1 MRRNTDNG
9 PHRSPWSCMTR
20 TMLCYERGR
29 VNCEATMF
37 HFNVTIQKNP
47 LPEGIQSS
55 TLIRLLLQWLQQSF
69 FLPFPNKMLLT
80 QRKISLGKLKSASVI
95 THLRLTLGLSRLSAH
110 LLYCFSPPLQTT
122 LKMWIQHSIRD
133 SRAKQAQGVPYLHTL
148 PQKLSKIHNAS

>member
-20 TMLCYERGR
+20 TMLCYERGC
-29 VNCEATMF
+29 VNREATMF

-69 FLPFPNKMLLT
+69 SLPFPNKMLLT
-80 QRKISLGKLKSASVI
+80 QRKISLGKLKSASAI
-95 THLRLTLGLSRLSAH
+95 THLRLTLALSRLSAH
-110 LLYCFSPPLQTT
+110 LLYCFPHLYRLHWRCWSSTALGTPGQNRYKVYHTYTPSP
-122 LKMWIQHSIRD
+122 KNF
-133 SRAKQAQGVPYLHTL
+133 
-148 PQKLSKIHNAS
+148 QK